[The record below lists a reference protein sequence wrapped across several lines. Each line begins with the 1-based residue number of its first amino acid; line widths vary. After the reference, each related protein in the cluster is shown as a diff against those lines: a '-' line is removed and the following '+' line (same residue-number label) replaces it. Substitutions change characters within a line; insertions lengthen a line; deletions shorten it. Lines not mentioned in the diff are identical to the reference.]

1 MFVLMEQAAAS
12 GHGAALLTL
21 RDRTARAALVTLV
34 WLASALP
41 TVLGIQRCA
50 IATLFHVPCPGCGMT
65 RAFLLLERGDITA
78 SLRMHPLAVPVLGSG
93 VLLILATV
101 WVTLVSGTPFLV
113 HRSRFGRI
121 AIAVSLLVYSLA
133 AALWVLR
140 WLGYFGGPVA
150 VDS

>member
-1 MFVLMEQAAAS
+1 
-12 GHGAALLTL
+12 
-21 RDRTARAALVTLV
+21 
-34 WLASALP
+34 
-41 TVLGIQRCA
+41 
-50 IATLFHVPCPGCGMT
+50 MT
-65 RAFLLLERGDITA
+65 RAFLLLERGDVTG

-93 VLLILATV
+93 VLLILATI

-133 AALWVLR
+133 AVLWVLR

-150 VDS
+150 VDY